1 MSEIEH
7 WQSVNHDQSEQTVDV
22 YIDLKSPHAYLAIR
36 PSLELAKDYRVH
48 VNFLPY
54 TLSYVEAG
62 LTTEVT
68 TEMKRKPLNQASD
81 RKARMYYA
89 AAREYAKLQDLP
101 FRTPYRLLDS
111 VLAHKALLFA
121 KKQNLEIP
129 FILSVYTA
137 GWGSGWRDFELE
149 SIDDLREALVDCG
162 TDLDGFEEYL
172 SEEGPGVKELTS
184 CIRSAE
190 KTGIAGVPHYVLAD
204 QSDHKGLSLFGREH
218 LALIR
223 TRLSERNL
231 ARSASV
237 KPEFS
242 HTWSGSDKK

>member
-1 MSEIEH
+1 M
-7 WQSVNHDQSEQTVDV
+7 
-22 YIDLKSPHAYLAIR
+22 
-36 PSLELAKDYRVH
+36 ELPTTSI
-48 VNFLPY
+48 PY
-54 TLSYVEAG
+54 H
-62 LTTEVT
+62 
-68 TEMKRKPLNQASD
+68 RRSD
-81 RKARMYYA
+81 RIVGTRLWQKPCL
-89 AAREYAKLQDLP
+89 LQEE
-101 FRTPYRLLDS
+101 
-111 VLAHKALLFA
+111 K
-121 KKQNLEIP
+121 
-129 FILSVYTA
+129 

-149 SIDDLREALVDCG
+149 SIDNLREALVDCG

-172 SEEGPGVKELTS
+172 SEEGPGAKELTR
-184 CIRSAE
+184 CIRNAE

-231 ARSASV
+231 ARSTSV